1 MTCSGNPSNCDFCGK
16 TQVDC
21 AKSEVHGCT
30 TEPSNCS
37 VCEGKG
43 CVALECTG
51 NTNTCPS
58 CKGTFTSCRKAQ
70 FSDAAEGIEPA
81 RRPAPTA

>member
-1 MTCSGNPSNCDFCGK
+1 MTCSGNPSNCDFCGVSLLYTLISFCRSLTIASNLQE

-30 TEPSNCS
+30 TQPSDCS

-43 CVALECTG
+43 CVALKCTG
-51 NTNTCPS
+51 NS
-58 CKGTFTSCRKAQ
+58 FFVL
-70 FSDAAEGIEPA
+70 FSVFLH
-81 RRPAPTA
+81 